1 MLLRSVGED
10 AAIALDSIRAN
21 KLRSALTILG
31 VVIGVTTVMA
41 VASLVQGIRR
51 QIFNA
56 IEVAGPTTFYIIRYF
71 SQTPVNPD
79 RLPYEVRIRPVLQRS
94 DAEAVRRLPEV
105 RYAGIWVQVFQK
117 IEYQGVRTQ
126 QVIVFGADDR
136 YMDIQGGTL
145 LRGRLFTRAE
155 LTGEPVIV
163 LESAVADR
171 LFGRLDPLGKQ
182 VRVGGRSLRVI
193 GILEK
198 PSNIFEPPGQN
209 TGGVVPFATARE
221 SFEYDETNA
230 LFIAVKPW
238 SGIAVGSAMDA
249 VTVALRRVRNLRPG
263 DPNTFD
269 LITQDQIL
277 DVVGNFTSYFF
288 LAMVALSSVALLV
301 GGIGVMAIM
310 MVSVSDRTKEIGLR
324 KALGATRREV
334 LWQFLVEAATL
345 TLVGGALGIVF
356 GLLAGM
362 LLKAAMSLESAVPL
376 WSIALA
382 CGVSVT
388 IGLVFGLLPANR
400 AARMDPVEAVSYT
413 HLTLPTILRV

>member
-1 MLLRSVGED
+1 VLLRSVGEG

-71 SQTPVNPD
+71 SQTPLNPD

-94 DAEAVRRLPEV
+94 DADAVRRLPEV

-136 YMDIQGGTL
+136 YMEIQGGTL
-145 LRGRLFTRAE
+145 LRGRFFSRAE
-155 LTGEPVIV
+155 LAGEPVIV

-171 LFGRLDPLGKQ
+171 LFGRLDPVGKQ

-193 GILEK
+193 GVFEK
-198 PSNIFEPPGQN
+198 PSNIFEPPGQA

-221 SFEYDETNA
+221 NFRYDETNA
-230 LFIAVKPW
+230 LFIAVKPR
-238 SGIAVGSAMDA
+238 SGIEVGPAMDA

-345 TLVGGALGIVF
+345 TLVGGALGIGF

-376 WSIALA
+376 WSIVLA
-382 CGVSVT
+382 CGVSIA

-400 AARMDPVEAVSYT
+400 AARMDPVEA
-413 HLTLPTILRV
+413 LRHE

>member
-1 MLLRSVGED
+1 
-10 AAIALDSIRAN
+10 
-21 KLRSALTILG
+21 
-31 VVIGVTTVMA
+31 
-41 VASLVQGIRR
+41 
-51 QIFNA
+51 
-56 IEVAGPTTFYIIRYF
+56 
-71 SQTPVNPD
+71 
-79 RLPYEVRIRPVLQRS
+79 
-94 DAEAVRRLPEV
+94 
-105 RYAGIWVQVFQK
+105 
-117 IEYQGVRTQ
+117 
-126 QVIVFGADDR
+126 
-136 YMDIQGGTL
+136 
-145 LRGRLFTRAE
+145 
-155 LTGEPVIV
+155 V

-193 GILEK
+193 GVFEK

-221 SFEYDETNA
+221 SFQYDETNA
-230 LFIAVKPW
+230 LFIAVKPR
-238 SGIAVGSAMDA
+238 SGIEVGPAMDA

-345 TLVGGALGIVF
+345 TLLGGALGIVF

-362 LLKAAMSLESAVPL
+362 LLKAAMSLEAAVPL
-376 WSIALA
+376 WSIVLA
-382 CGVSVT
+382 CGVSVA

-400 AARMDPVEAVSYT
+400 AARMDPVEA
-413 HLTLPTILRV
+413 LRHE

>member
-1 MLLRSVGED
+1 MLLRSVGEG

-56 IEVAGPTTFYIIRYF
+56 IEVAGPTTFYVIRYF

-94 DAEAVRRLPEV
+94 DAEAIRRLPEV
-105 RYAGIWVQVFQK
+105 RYAGIWAQVMQK

-145 LRGRLFTRAE
+145 LRGRFFSRSE
-155 LTGEPVIV
+155 LAGEPVIV
-163 LESAVADR
+163 LESSVADR
-171 LFGRLDPLGKQ
+171 LFGRLNPLGKQ
-182 VRVGGRSLRVI
+182 VRVGGVSCRVI
-193 GILEK
+193 GIFEK
-198 PSNIFEPPGQN
+198 PSNIFEPPGQA

-221 SFEYDETNA
+221 SFQYDETNA
-230 LFIAVKPW
+230 LFVAVKPRT
-238 SGIAVGSAMDA
+238 GVGVESAMDA

-324 KALGATRREV
+324 KAMGATRREV

-345 TLVGGALGIVF
+345 TLVGGALGILF
-356 GLLAGM
+356 GLGAGA
-362 LLKAAMSLESAVPL
+362 LLKALLSLESAVPL

-382 CGVSVT
+382 CGVSIA

-400 AARMDPVEAVSYT
+400 AARMDPVEA
-413 HLTLPTILRV
+413 LRHE

>member
-1 MLLRSVGED
+1 MLLRSVGEG

-94 DAEAVRRLPEV
+94 DADAVRRLPEV

-136 YMDIQGGTL
+136 YMEIQGGTL
-145 LRGRLFTRAE
+145 LRGRFFSRSE

-163 LESAVADR
+163 LESTMADR

-193 GILEK
+193 GVLEK

-238 SGIAVGSAMDA
+238 SGIAVGPAMDA

-310 MVSVSDRTKEIGLR
+310 MVSVTDRTKEIGLR

-345 TLVGGALGIVF
+345 TLVGGALGIAM

-362 LLKAAMSLESAVPL
+362 LLKAAMSLEAAVPL
-376 WSIALA
+376 WSIVLA
-382 CGVSVT
+382 CGVSVA

-400 AARMDPVEAVSYT
+400 AARMDPVEA
-413 HLTLPTILRV
+413 LRHE

>member
-1 MLLRSVGED
+1 VILRNLGEGV
-10 AAIALDSIRAN
+10 AIALDAIRSN
-21 KLRSALTILG
+21 KLRSTLTILG

-56 IEVAGPTTFYIIRYF
+56 IEVAGPTTLYVIRYF

-94 DAEAVRRLPEV
+94 DAEAIRRLPEV

-117 IEYQGVRTQ
+117 AEYQGVRTQ
-126 QVIVFGADDR
+126 QVVIFGADDG
-136 YMDIQGGTL
+136 YMEIQGGTL
-145 LRGRLFTRAE
+145 LRGRFFSGAE
-155 LTGEPVIV
+155 LAGEPVIV

-171 LFGRLDPLGKQ
+171 LFGRLDPLGEQ
-182 VRVGGRSLRVI
+182 VRIGGISFRVI
-193 GILEK
+193 GVFEK
-198 PSNIFEPPGQN
+198 PSNIFEPPGQA
-209 TGGVVPFATARE
+209 TGGVVPFTSARE
-221 SFEYDETNA
+221 NFRYDETNA
-230 LFIAVKPW
+230 LFVAVKPRA
-238 SGIAVGSAMDA
+238 GVEIGPATDA
-249 VTVALRRVRNLRPG
+249 VTVALRRARNLRPG

-345 TLVGGALGIVF
+345 TMVGGALGILL
-356 GLLAGM
+356 GLGAGAV
-362 LLKAAMSLESAVPL
+362 LKAALSLDSAVPL
-376 WSIALA
+376 WSIVLA
-382 CGVSVT
+382 CGVSIA
-388 IGLVFGLLPANR
+388 IGLIFGLLPANR
-400 AARMDPVEAVSYT
+400 AARMDPVEA
-413 HLTLPTILRV
+413 LRHE

>member
-1 MLLRSVGED
+1 MLLRSVGEG

-56 IEVAGPTTFYIIRYF
+56 IEVAGPTTFYVIRYF
-71 SQTPVNPD
+71 SQTPLNPD

-94 DAEAVRRLPEV
+94 EAEAIRRLPEV

-126 QVIVFGADDR
+126 QIIIFGADDR

-145 LRGRLFTRAE
+145 LRGRFFSRAE
-155 LTGEPVIV
+155 LAGEPVIV
-163 LESAVADR
+163 LESSAADR
-171 LFGRLDPLGKQ
+171 VFGRLDPLGRQ
-182 VRVGGRSLRVI
+182 VRVGGKSFRVI
-193 GILEK
+193 GIFEK
-198 PSNIFEPPGQN
+198 PSNIFEPPGQA

-221 SFEYDETNA
+221 SFQYDETNA
-230 LFIAVKPW
+230 LFIAVKPR
-238 SGIAVGSAMDA
+238 SGIAVGPAMDA
-249 VTVALRRVRNLRPG
+249 VTVALRRGRNLRPG
-263 DPNTFD
+263 DPNSFD

-362 LLKAAMSLESAVPL
+362 GLKAAMSLDSAVPL

-382 CGVSVT
+382 CGVSIA

-400 AARMDPVEAVSYT
+400 AARMDPVEA
-413 HLTLPTILRV
+413 LRHE